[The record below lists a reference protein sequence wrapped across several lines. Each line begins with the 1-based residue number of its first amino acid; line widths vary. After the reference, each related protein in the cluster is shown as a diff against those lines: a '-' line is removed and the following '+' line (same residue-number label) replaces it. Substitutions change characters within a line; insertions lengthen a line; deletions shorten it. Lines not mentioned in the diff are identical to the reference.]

1 MYFSIGRLN
10 LIRDHKGQHTPQR
23 HVKVN
28 KYNYDIKEDVN
39 MSSIKQ
45 YMQFVKPY
53 TWKIIW
59 TVLVGVVKFGI
70 PLLMPL
76 ILKYVIDNI
85 INADAMSA
93 AEKTSQL
100 LWLMGISFLIF
111 LVLRPP
117 IEYIRQY
124 LAQWVGNK
132 ILYDIRDRLFDHIQK
147 LSLSFYAKTKTGEII
162 SRVIHD
168 VEQTK
173 TFVLTGLMNI
183 WLDLVTILIAIII
196 MLTMDIPLTIVAIIL
211 FPLYGFSIKY
221 FYAKLR
227 RLTRDRSQALAEVQG
242 HLHERVQGVPV
253 TRSFALEDYEQE
265 QFETR
270 NNNFLTKAIDHT
282 TWNAKTFAVTNTI
295 TDLAPLLVIAY
306 AGYQVINGDL
316 TMGTMVAF
324 VGYME
329 RVYSPLR
336 RLINSSTVLVQSI
349 ASIDRVFEF
358 LNEKYD
364 IEDKPDAKQLQRV
377 DGEVSFENVSF
388 RYEEEEN
395 KVLNNVDLH
404 VKSGE
409 TIAFVGMSGG
419 GKSTLISLIPR
430 FYDVTN
436 GSIKVD
442 GLDIRD
448 VKVRSLRNNIGM
460 VLQDNT
466 LFSESIAMNIRM
478 GKPEAT
484 DEEVVAAAKAAN
496 AHEFI
501 EGLPDGYK
509 TLVGERGVK
518 LSGGQKQ
525 RIAIARVFL
534 KNPPI
539 LIFDEATS
547 ALDLESEHTIQEA
560 LEKLASDRTTF
571 IVAHRLAT
579 ITHADR
585 IVLIENGEI
594 VEDGPHK
601 ELMAKQGA
609 YYNLYQ
615 VQHLD
620 DDIEQ
625 ESK

>member
-1 MYFSIGRLN
+1 
-10 LIRDHKGQHTPQR
+10 
-23 HVKVN
+23 
-28 KYNYDIKEDVN
+28 
-39 MSSIKQ
+39 MSSVKQ
-45 YMQFVKPY
+45 YLAFVKPY
-53 TWKIIW
+53 KWKILW
-59 TVLVGVVKFGI
+59 TVLIGIVKFAI

-85 INADAMSA
+85 INEEDMTDAA
-93 AEKTSQL
+93 KINEL
-100 LWLMGISFLIF
+100 FWLMGIAFLIF
-111 LVLRPP
+111 LVMRPP
-117 IEYIRQY
+117 IEYVRQY
-124 LAQWVGNK
+124 LAQWIGNK

-147 LSLSFYAKTKTGEII
+147 LSLKFYSKTKTGEII

-173 TFVLTGLMNI
+173 TFVITGLMNI
-183 WLDLVTILIAIII
+183 WLDMITILIAIGIMMSMDVWLTLVSI
-196 MLTMDIPLTIVAIIL
+196 ML
-211 FPLYGFSIKY
+211 FPFYGFSVKY

-227 RLTRDRSQALAEVQG
+227 RLTRDRSQSLAEVQG
-242 HLHERVQGVPV
+242 HLHERVQGIPV
-253 TRSFALEDYEQE
+253 TRSFALEEYEQD
-265 QFETR
+265 QFDER
-270 NNNFLTKAIDHT
+270 NENFLQKALNHT
-282 TWNAKTFAVTNTI
+282 DWNAKTFAVMNTI

-306 AGYQVINGDL
+306 AGYQVINGAL
-316 TMGTMVAF
+316 SMGTMVAF

-336 RLINSSTVLVQSI
+336 RLVSSSTVLTQSI

-364 IEDKPDAKQLQRV
+364 VTDKKNAKELGRV
-377 DGEVSFENVSF
+377 EGRIDIENVSF
-388 RYEEEEN
+388 HYDEAEEE
-395 KVLNNVDLH
+395 VLKSVSLNV
-404 VKSGE
+404 KQGE

-430 FYDVTN
+430 FYDVTA

-442 GLDIRD
+442 GIDIRD
-448 VKVRSLRNNIGM
+448 VKARSLRDNIGM

-478 GKPEAT
+478 GNPHAT

-496 AHEFI
+496 AHDFI
-501 EGLPDGYK
+501 EGLAYGYD

-547 ALDLESEHTIQEA
+547 ALDLESEHIIQEA
-560 LEKLASDRTTF
+560 VERLASDRTTF

-585 IVLIENGEI
+585 IVVIEDGEI
-594 VEDGPHK
+594 KEIGSHA
-601 ELMAKQGA
+601 ELMKRKGS

-615 VQHLD
+615 VQNLD
-620 DDIEQ
+620 NHEYM
-625 ESK
+625 ET

>member
-1 MYFSIGRLN
+1 MGSVR
-10 LIRDHKGQHTPQR
+10 
-23 HVKVN
+23 
-28 KYNYDIKEDVN
+28 
-39 MSSIKQ
+39 Q

-53 TWKIIW
+53 KWKIFW
-59 TVLVGVVKFGI
+59 TVIIGILKFGI

-76 ILKYVIDNI
+76 ILKFVIDNI
-85 INADAMSA
+85 IG
-93 AEKTSQL
+93 AEGMTNDEKISEL
-100 LWLMGISFLIF
+100 LWLMGIAFVVFLI
-111 LVLRPP
+111 LRPP
-117 IEYIRQY
+117 IEYYRQY

-132 ILYDIRDRLFDHIQK
+132 ILFDIRDRLFDHIQK
-147 LSLSFYAKTKTGEII
+147 LSLNFYSRTKSGEII

-173 TFVLTGLMNI
+173 NFVITGLMNV
-183 WLDLVTILIAIII
+183 WLDLVTILIAIGI
-196 MLTMDIPLTIVAIIL
+196 MLTMDIWLTIVAIIL
-211 FPLYGFSIKY
+211 FPFYGFSVKY
-221 FYAKLR
+221 FYGRLR
-227 RLTRDRSQALAEVQG
+227 SLTRQRSQALAEVQG

-253 TRSFALEDYEQE
+253 TRSFALEDYEQD
-265 QFETR
+265 QFEGR
-270 NNNFLTKAIDHT
+270 NSHFLTKALDHT
-282 TWNAKTFAVTNTI
+282 RWNAKTFAVTNTI
-295 TDLAPLLVIAY
+295 TDLAPLLVIAF
-306 AGYQVINGDL
+306 AGYHVISGNL
-316 TMGTMVAF
+316 TLGTMVAF

-358 LNEKYD
+358 ANEKYD
-364 IEDKPDAKQLQRV
+364 VTDKEDAKELKRV
-377 DGEVSFENVSF
+377 NGSISMENVSF
-388 RYEEEEN
+388 SYDEE
-395 KVLNNVDLH
+395 KQVLKNVNLD
-404 VKSGE
+404 VKEGE

-430 FYDVTN
+430 FYDVTG

-442 GLDIRD
+442 GQDIRD
-448 VKVRSLRNNIGM
+448 VKARSLRNNIGM
-460 VLQDNT
+460 VLQDNI

-478 GKPEAT
+478 GNPDAI
-484 DEEVVAAAKAAN
+484 DQEVVEAAKLAN

-501 EGLPDGYK
+501 QEMSDGYD

-547 ALDLESEHTIQEA
+547 ALDLESEHMIQEA
-560 LEKLASDRTTF
+560 LEKLASTRTTF

-594 VEDGPHK
+594 VEEGTHD
-601 ELMAKQGA
+601 ELMKEKGH
-609 YYNLYQ
+609 YYDLYQ

-620 DDIEQ
+620 E
-625 ESK
+625 

>member
-1 MYFSIGRLN
+1 
-10 LIRDHKGQHTPQR
+10 
-23 HVKVN
+23 
-28 KYNYDIKEDVN
+28 

-53 TWKIIW
+53 KWKIVW
-59 TVLVGVVKFGI
+59 TVIVGIAKFGI

-85 INADAMSA
+85 IGDNSLNPD
-93 AEKTSQL
+93 EKTSQL
-100 LWLMGISFLIF
+100 IWLMGISFAVFLI
-111 LVLRPP
+111 LRPP
-117 IEYIRQY
+117 IEFIRQY

-132 ILYDIRDRLFDHIQK
+132 ILFDIRDRLFDHLQK
-147 LSLSFYAKTKTGEII
+147 LSLNFYSKTKTGEII

-173 TFVLTGLMNI
+173 TFVITGLMNI
-183 WLDLVTILIAIII
+183 WLDLITILIAIGI
-196 MLTMDIPLTIVAIIL
+196 MLSMDVELTIVSIIL
-211 FPLYGFSIKY
+211 FPLFGFSIKY
-221 FYAKLR
+221 FYGRLR
-227 RLTRDRSQALAEVQG
+227 LLTRDRSQALAEVQG
-242 HLHERVQGVPV
+242 HLHERVQGMPV
-253 TRSFALEDYEQE
+253 TRSFALEEYEQG
-265 QFETR
+265 QFGKR
-270 NNNFLTKAIDHT
+270 NKNFLQKALDHT
-282 TWNAKTFAVTNTI
+282 NWNAKTFAVTNTI

-306 AGYQVINGDL
+306 AGYQVIHGNL

-336 RLINSSTVLVQSI
+336 RLINSSTTLVQSI
-349 ASIDRVFEF
+349 ASIDRVFE
-358 LNEKYD
+358 LMNEKYD
-364 IEDKPDAKQLQRV
+364 VTDQPNAITMNRIE
-377 DGEVSFENVSF
+377 GEVTIDKVSF
-388 RYEEEEN
+388 QYEDDEMQ
-395 KVLNNVDLH
+395 VLNHVSLH
-404 VKSGE
+404 VEKGE

-419 GKSTLISLIPR
+419 GKSTLVSLIPR
-430 FYDVTN
+430 FYDVTS

-442 GLDIRD
+442 GID
-448 VKVRSLRNNIGM
+448 VRQMKARSLRDNIGM

-466 LFSESIAMNIRM
+466 LFSESISMNIRM
-478 GKPEAT
+478 GNPHAT
-484 DEEVVAAAKAAN
+484 DEEVIEAAKAAN

-501 EGLPDGYK
+501 ENLPYGYD

-534 KNPPI
+534 KNPPM
-539 LIFDEATS
+539 LVFDEATS

-560 LEKLASDRTTF
+560 MEKLASDRTTF

-585 IVLIENGEI
+585 IVLIEDGEI
-594 VEDGPHK
+594 KEVGSHE
-601 ELMAKQGA
+601 ELMKKQGH

-620 DDIEQ
+620 DKVE
-625 ESK
+625 E

>member
-1 MYFSIGRLN
+1 
-10 LIRDHKGQHTPQR
+10 
-23 HVKVN
+23 
-28 KYNYDIKEDVN
+28 
-39 MSSIKQ
+39 MSSVKQ
-45 YMQFVKPY
+45 YMKFVKPY
-53 TWKIIW
+53 KWKIVATI
-59 TVLVGVVKFGI
+59 LIGIIKFGI

-85 INADAMSA
+85 INAEGLSSP
-93 AEKTSQL
+93 EKTTNL
-100 LWLMGISFLIF
+100 LWLMGISFVVF

-117 IEYIRQY
+117 VEYIRQY

-132 ILYDIRDRLFDHIQK
+132 ILYDIRDRLFDHLQK
-147 LSLSFYAKTKTGEII
+147 LSLKYYSKTKTGEII

-173 TFVLTGLMNI
+173 TFVMTGLMNV
-183 WLDLVTILIAIII
+183 WLDLVTILIAIGI
-196 MLTMDIPLTIVAIIL
+196 MMTMDVGLTLVAIIL
-211 FPLYGFSIKY
+211 FPFYGFSIKY
-221 FYAKLR
+221 FYGKLR
-227 RLTRDRSQALAEVQG
+227 RLTRERSQALAEVQG

-253 TRSFALEDYEQE
+253 TRSFALEDYEQT
-265 QFETR
+265 QFSYR
-270 NNNFLTKAIDHT
+270 NENFLDKALKHT
-282 TWNAKTFAVTNTI
+282 SWNAKTFAVTNTI

-306 AGYQVINGDL
+306 AGYQVIHGNL
-316 TMGTMVAF
+316 TLGTMVAF

-336 RLINSSTVLVQSI
+336 RLINSSTTLVQSI
-349 ASIDRVFEF
+349 ASIDRVFEL

-364 IEDKPDAKQLQRV
+364 VVDKKDAKKLMNVEGHV
-377 DGEVSFENVSF
+377 DIENVSF
-388 RYEEEEN
+388 RYDEEELE
-395 KVLNNVDLH
+395 VLNNVTLH
-404 VKSGE
+404 VKAGE

-430 FYDVTN
+430 FYDVTK
-436 GSIKVD
+436 GAIKVD
-442 GLDIRD
+442 GNNVQD
-448 VKVRSLRNNIGM
+448 VKARSLRNNIGM

-478 GKPEAT
+478 GKPDAT

-501 EGLPDGYK
+501 ESLPYGYD
-509 TLVGERGVK
+509 TFVGERGVK

-560 LEKLASDRTTF
+560 LEKLASERTTF

-594 VEDGPHK
+594 VEVGSHE
-601 ELMAKQGA
+601 ELMRKQGG

-620 DDIEQ
+620 DGTI
-625 ESK
+625 